1 MGTIR
6 AQPARLPIPLTL
18 TPPPQQLVL
27 PLWRGEEAAEAPP
40 LQPVPN
46 DEAVCVPLH
55 HVWTQLSPTQQ
66 LQLRRTLLQVLQEVV
81 YDPARQNGSA
91 P

>member
-27 PLWRGEEAAEAPP
+27 PLWRWEEPAEAPP
-40 LQPVPN
+40 LLPVPN
-46 DEAVCVPLH
+46 DKAVCVPLH
-55 HVWTQLSPTQQ
+55 QVWTQLSPSQQ
-66 LQLRRTLLQVLQEVV
+66 LQLRRALLQVLQEVV
-81 YDPARQNGSA
+81 DDPARQS
-91 P
+91 

>member
-27 PLWRGEEAAEAPP
+27 PLWRWEGPTETPP
-40 LQPVPN
+40 LPPN
-46 DEAVCVPLH
+46 DEAICIPLH
-55 HVWTQLSPTQQ
+55 QVWTQLSPTQQ
-66 LQLRRTLLQVLQEVV
+66 RQLRRALLHVLQEVLD
-81 YDPARQNGSA
+81 DPAHQS
-91 P
+91 

>member
-6 AQPARLPIPLTL
+6 AQPAKLPIPLTL

-27 PLWRGEEAAEAPP
+27 PLWRWEEPAEAPP
-40 LQPVPN
+40 LLPVSN
-46 DEAVCVPLH
+46 DEVVCVAPH

-66 LQLRRTLLQVLQEVV
+66 LQLRRALLQVLQEVV
-81 YDPARQNGSA
+81 YDPARQS
-91 P
+91 